1 MLTNYFGDMS
11 YFSREKRN
19 KVYVNQD
26 ESLTDLQILIKY
38 LFLWNFLHELV
49 MSSLNSLMTFL
60 QVFEGVLRVGSLY
73 VELCE
78 VGEINYL
85 TWKIAFQCSEEKR
98 DNVLEDIKQTC
109 VEMEQHLK
117 TWKSHIDENRK
128 DCYTL
133 NHFTMKQI
141 LKLRKELASACTGQV
156 PIDQLSLQSF
166 TLLESAC
173 KHVEPV
179 MLGNVLE
186 TIIPKSAHF
195 ISKESSKDEHYFKVE
210 NNPSET
216 LDDEVDFQ
224 PVVDI
229 SPRRPKRKSSLESFI
244 SAKENLEA
252 ESFSEHV
259 IIASLA
265 ACGRGATEDELVMW
279 AVSTGSGLDDEALE
293 NMCED
298 AFKNPELTDF
308 LEDFKDESDNNEVKD
323 EEHLR
328 LDMLPTK
335 KP

>member
-1 MLTNYFGDMS
+1 MFTTTTTNVY
-11 YFSREKRN
+11 EN
-19 KVYVNQD
+19 KCLCCFV
-26 ESLTDLQILIKY
+26 
-38 LFLWNFLHELV
+38 
-49 MSSLNSLMTFL
+49 TFL
-60 QVFEGVLRVGSLY
+60 QVFEGILRVASLY

-85 TWKIAFQCSEEKR
+85 TWKMAFQCSEQER

-109 VEMEQHLK
+109 LKMEQHLK
-117 TWKSHIDENRK
+117 AWKSRIDENRN
-128 DCYTL
+128 DCYAL

-156 PIDQLSLQSF
+156 SIDELSLQSF
-166 TLLESAC
+166 TLLESVC
-173 KHVEPV
+173 KDVEPI
-179 MLGNVLE
+179 LLANVLE
-186 TIIPKSAHF
+186 TVIPKSDNF
-195 ISKESSKDEHYFKVE
+195 ILEKSSKDQNHFKGE
-210 NNPSET
+210 DSPSAT
-216 LDDEVDFQ
+216 LDGEEDFQ

-229 SPRRPKRKSSLESFI
+229 FPRKPKRKSSLESFI

-293 NMCED
+293 KMCKD
-298 AFKNPELTDF
+298 AFKNPELTNL

-323 EEHLR
+323 GEHLR

-335 KP
+335 NP